1 MAVLDS
7 PNTFAMSE
15 KTPKYTPEQIAELE
29 KSRTISDAELL
40 KDGAEYNRDHALEP
54 TGEQI
59 KEILSTHKKEI
70 SDTLVKAY
78 TDITLAYNGNDER
91 VLSNKELLEGG
102 PARVKDEDGW
112 FWETDKDHA
121 NFIFD
126 KMSEQVILEISEQ
139 QRLELSGRGEDVE
152 DSIDRIKG
160 IVKGL
165 VLKEGDRIRL
175 KLRDSTTC
183 DGYYQFASTTEPN
196 KIFWWSGD
204 HKKAYFPLGGWI
216 NEGQFSF
223 AIRGGTEIPV
233 QAIEDISVLDRRN

>member
-1 MAVLDS
+1 MVALS
-7 PNTFAMSE
+7 SLNTFAMSE

-165 VLKEGDRIRL
+165 VLKEGDSIRL
-175 KLRDSTTC
+175 KL
-183 DGYYQFASTTEPN
+183 
-196 KIFWWSGD
+196 
-204 HKKAYFPLGGWI
+204 
-216 NEGQFSF
+216 
-223 AIRGGTEIPV
+223 
-233 QAIEDISVLDRRN
+233 